1 MGRSGKMLA
10 AAAAALAGTQLL
22 GQEAFVPSPARAP
35 AAAAAAVA
43 GLAPAAA
50 LADPIGDAAK
60 KLGDVSYP
68 FAKSVDWYNP
78 LFLKPPG
85 SFQPEKALTA
95 IDKMIVMGAKADAV
109 LLKKAA
115 EAHHKAILSIGASKN
130 GVASREAWDEVNA
143 ALGRV
148 IASVPE
154 EDVMAVYNAVAD
166 ITDPAVPAYL
176 KGLADGPKA
185 DAAYSGLL
193 AFANTVKAQNTG
205 YASFISTPKGD
216 AIDVA
221 AKELSEAAYP
231 FLKEIDWKSDLY
243 FQPLPGITAKQALK
257 AVDKAIVMGSKMGPR
272 ELKLGAEAHH
282 KAIMSMDASG
292 VTSLEDFTAVNAA
305 IGRMIVSTPT
315 SKVMDVYNAF
325 AGIVKPEVPSKLMSG
340 VNSADAQKAYN
351 ALLEFKDVVKA
362 EQAAYK
368 AITVGWSFAGGAR

>member
-1 MGRSGKMLA
+1 MGRSGKTIA
-10 AAAAALAGTQLL
+10 AAAAALAGAQLL
-22 GQEAFVPSPARAP
+22 RQEAFVPSPVRAP
-35 AAAAAAVA
+35 AAAAAAA
-43 GLAPAAA
+43 AALAPAAA

-60 KLGDVSYP
+60 KLGDLSYP
-68 FAKSVDWYNP
+68 FAKSVDWYSP

-85 SFQPEKALTA
+85 AFQPEKAMTA

-115 EAHHKAILSIGASKN
+115 EAHHKAILSIGASKT

-148 IASVPE
+148 IASV
-154 EDVMAVYNAVAD
+154 DTDTVMDVYNAVSD

-176 KGLADGPKA
+176 KSQVDGAAADR
-185 DAAYSGLL
+185 AYAGLL
-193 AFANTVKAQNTG
+193 EFAKTVKASQTG
-205 YASFISTPKGD
+205 QQAFVVPPKDEIG
-216 AIDVA
+216 AA

-243 FQPLPGITAKQALK
+243 VQPLPGVTTKQALK
-257 AVDKAIVMGSKMGPR
+257 AVDKAIFLGSKMGPK

-305 IGRMIVSTPT
+305 LGRMIASAPT
-315 SKVMDVYNAF
+315 ARVMDTYNAF
-325 AGIVKPEVPSKLMSG
+325 ASIVKPEVPSKLISG
-340 VNSADAQKAYN
+340 VNAGDASKAYS
-351 ALLEFKDVVKA
+351 AFLEFKDVVKA
-362 EQAAYK
+362 AQASYAD
-368 AITVGWSFAGGAR
+368 VSPGWSFAR